1 MTFICVF
8 VVSVVFV
15 INPQTNTCASKEKHW
30 THTHKKEDMA
40 RKRKIP
46 VRKHH
51 GIRDPLKQLEVKEKK
66 LKNVVNSPPQKD
78 DQKMSYKFVQFKKL
92 ADQAKSGNKIKR
104 IRCGV
109 EDKPKDTPAVG
120 NKKKNLQKDGNKFK
134 SIKQMPG
141 EEDLDYIRRVNRI
154 TSESLKEA
162 QYEAKYGVKVI
173 RNPTTGEISLK
184 KKPPNEIDELL
195 KQKRK
200 EIRGGKIKK
209 KKMDDKLHKPI
220 DPKLVKELVKQAIK
234 EDEQEKLKEK
244 QKEIVEYRRD
254 EVKFGEIVHA
264 PPNIS
269 TLPRK
274 AQKNETVPR
283 PGKKNN
289 LLLKDL
295 IKPPEEA
302 ESESANN
309 NSKQNNSNKKSKTSG
324 ALSKNQ
330 LKGKRKDLPEATRN
344 MLETERQKLV
354 SLYRDLK
361 KSKGIQ
367 SDKS

>member
-1 MTFICVF
+1 
-8 VVSVVFV
+8 
-15 INPQTNTCASKEKHW
+15 
-30 THTHKKEDMA
+30 MA

-51 GIRDPLKQLEVKEKK
+51 GVRDPLKQLEVKEKK
-66 LKNVVNSPPQKD
+66 LRNVVNSPPQKD

-92 ADQAKSGNKIKR
+92 ADQAKTGNKIKR
-104 IRCGV
+104 IRSGV
-109 EDKPKDTPAVG
+109 EDKPKDSPAVV
-120 NKKKNLQKDGNKFK
+120 NKKKNAQKDGNKFK

-162 QYEAKYGVKVI
+162 QYEAKYGVKVV
-173 RNPTTGEISLK
+173 RNPNTGEISIK

-195 KQKRK
+195 KQRK
-200 EIRGGKIKK
+200 KQMIGGKIRKNQK
-209 KKMDDKLHKPI
+209 VTDKDVKKM
-220 DPKLVKELVKQAIK
+220 DPKLVKALIKQAIQ

-244 QKEIVEYRRD
+244 EKEIVEYRRD
-254 EVKFGEIVHA
+254 VVKFGEIVHA
-264 PPNIS
+264 PPSIS
-269 TLPRK
+269 TIPRK
-274 AQKNETVPR
+274 ALKNETVPR
-283 PGKKNN
+283 PGMKNN

-295 IKPPEEA
+295 LKTKEC
-302 ESESANN
+302 ESSENEKA
-309 NSKQNNSNKKSKTSG
+309 KTSSQDSYKKAKSTG
-324 ALSKNQ
+324 SISKKQ